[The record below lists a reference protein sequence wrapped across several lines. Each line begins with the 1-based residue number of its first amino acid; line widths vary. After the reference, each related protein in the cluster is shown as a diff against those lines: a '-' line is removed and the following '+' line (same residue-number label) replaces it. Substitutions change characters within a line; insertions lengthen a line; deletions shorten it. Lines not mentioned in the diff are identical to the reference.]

1 MGGYL
6 DDSIEKLIERDQIAF
21 RALVEEY
28 QNKFLSMAYKYTNN
42 YNDAEDLCQEIFI
55 KVYKNL
61 PSFKNKSKLSTWLYK
76 IAINTC
82 IDWNRKNINSRI
94 SLMNLRN
101 KEVKD
106 VKSSYDTEDIIIYK
120 EYQKIIHKTV
130 YSLKDKYKSIVILYH
145 FNQLSYKEISNILN
159 IPTKTIETRL
169 YRARKQIKTKLIKEG
184 FGGEIIE
191 LQKT

>member
-1 MGGYL
+1 M

-28 QNKFLSMAYKYTNN
+28 QNRFLSMAYKYTND

-55 KVYKNL
+55 KIYQNIS
-61 PSFKNKSKLSTWLYK
+61 SFKNKSKLSTWLYK

-82 IDWNRKNINSRI
+82 IDWGRKDKRNLS
-94 SLMNLRN
+94 SLMNFGD
-101 KEVKD
+101 KEVKQ
-106 VKSSYDTEDIIIYK
+106 VKSNHNTEDIIIYK
-120 EYQKIIHKTV
+120 EYQKVIHNTV
-130 YSLKDKYKSIVILYH
+130 YSLKDKYKSIIILYH
-145 FNQLSYKEISNILN
+145 FNQLTYKEISSILN
-159 IPTKTIETRL
+159 ISTKTIETRL